1 MTYIVEADR
10 ERRGSSRVRFQNDIN
25 TYTGN
30 LTMTSSKTA
39 CETLKLFV
47 VVSAQRNYCRC
58 CIDCIDCIL
67 CYLQM
72 IILLSDWREQINCGY
87 LIVLC
92 LLRQAKRNSLINS
105 QEPVRDKLEPVVF
118 FLNFSLYEPIPRAR
132 RAPQNLD
139 FFPILS
145 PEQKSSRRTEVWSLA
160 CTSFTGFLFSN
171 LEMVKK
177 WYGTVSP
184 CKI

>member
-1 MTYIVEADR
+1 MWNSQAVCSCKCATQLLHMLYW
-10 ERRGSSRVRFQNDIN
+10 
-25 TYTGN
+25 
-30 LTMTSSKTA
+30 L
-39 CETLKLFV
+39 C
-47 VVSAQRNYCRC
+47 
-58 CIDCIDCIL
+58 L

-177 WYGTVSP
+177 WYGPVSP
-184 CKI
+184 CKIWYDVAYSISCRFTFKRRVAQTTNVPVTCN